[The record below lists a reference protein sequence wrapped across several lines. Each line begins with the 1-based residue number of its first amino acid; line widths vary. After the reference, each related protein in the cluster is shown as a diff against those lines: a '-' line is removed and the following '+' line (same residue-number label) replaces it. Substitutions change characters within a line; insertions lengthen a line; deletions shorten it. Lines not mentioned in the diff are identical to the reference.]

1 MPRLGEEGAERARG
15 GVQSIGRGFAIIEE
29 IARNRDG
36 IGLAELSKRV
46 GLHNSTTFH
55 LVKTLV
61 SLGYVRQLK
70 DSKRYRIGRP
80 LFALAASALDEIE
93 MMSLATPVLDDLA
106 RATGES
112 AHFSVPMGDAVVVLA
127 RTSGP
132 GAFQLTDRV
141 GVVRPAHCTALG
153 KIMLAA
159 LAPGQ
164 FERYLQRAEL
174 KAHTPK
180 SITSAERLAREIAEV
195 RRAGLA
201 IDDGEFDPELRCV
214 ALPVRDFSGRV
225 IGAIGIS
232 GPVWRLSIEALQK
245 RARAGARRR
254 RPPVGRIRLS
264 AAKRSARQGGG
275 LDRERRQA
283 MPRHANYVP
292 HGVIP
297 AVLLPFENDLSI
309 DEASFRKHLRD
320 VAAVEGLSAVTI
332 NAHSTEVA
340 SCTFDEQRRVLDIAQ
355 DEIGGRLPLING
367 IWADGSL
374 EAARHRA
381 HGGRRAAPR
390 RSLVFPPA
398 PFTLG
403 QSPAMALAHFKRIAD
418 ATDLPLI
425 VFQYPLAT
433 GQGYPKDTLL
443 KLCEEVPTIRA
454 IKDWI
459 GNVPHHEWHIR
470 TLQSLPRPVNVL
482 TTHSSWLLLVAG
494 ARPAT
499 ACCRARAA

>member
-1 MPRLGEEGAERARG
+1 MTARSKQKPVSGRPPRARIAEIRDFGDEGTGQARG
-15 GVQSIGRGFAIIEE
+15 GVQSIGRAFAIIEE

-55 LVKTLV
+55 LVKTMV

-93 MMSLATPVLDDLA
+93 MMSLATPVLDELA

-159 LAPGQ
+159 LVPDQ
-164 FERYLQRAEL
+164 FARYLQRAEL
-174 KAHTPK
+174 KAYTPK
-180 SITSAERLAREIAEV
+180 SITSAEQLAREIAEV

-201 IDDGEFDPELRCV
+201 IDDGEFDSELRCA

-245 RARAGARRR
+245 RARIVRAAAD
-254 RPPVGRIRLS
+254 RLS
-264 AAKRSARQGGG
+264 AEFGYAG
-275 LDRERRQA
+275 EPE
-283 MPRHANYVP
+283 PRV
-292 HGVIP
+292 
-297 AVLLPFENDLSI
+297 
-309 DEASFRKHLRD
+309 R
-320 VAAVEGLSAVTI
+320 AAV
-332 NAHSTEVA
+332 
-340 SCTFDEQRRVLDIAQ
+340 
-355 DEIGGRLPLING
+355 
-367 IWADGSL
+367 
-374 EAARHRA
+374 
-381 HGGRRAAPR
+381 
-390 RSLVFPPA
+390 
-398 PFTLG
+398 
-403 QSPAMALAHFKRIAD
+403 
-418 ATDLPLI
+418 
-425 VFQYPLAT
+425 
-433 GQGYPKDTLL
+433 
-443 KLCEEVPTIRA
+443 
-454 IKDWI
+454 
-459 GNVPHHEWHIR
+459 
-470 TLQSLPRPVNVL
+470 
-482 TTHSSWLLLVAG
+482 
-494 ARPAT
+494 
-499 ACCRARAA
+499 